1 MQMTHRVRTAT
12 EVPSATINNRLFVLI
27 YLPLIAMVLMVWS
40 GTAAAQVARV
50 LDTKGTALVERSGQV
65 PRLLGAGEQLSERDV
80 INVARDSWAILEFND
95 QTRITLRPNTVF
107 RLDNYRDHAPEAMLV
122 GLVKGGLRVVTG
134 LFGKRNPSGVKF
146 QTATATIGIRG
157 TEFDARLCEADCAEE
172 ERAQPAPRPLILP
185 VARVVEMNG
194 VVGAGR
200 AGEAVRL
207 LVPGALLSEGDA
219 VAVGPGASALLVF
232 RDGARVAL
240 AENSR
245 FAINRFRY
253 DEKQPPEGSA
263 FLTLYAGIALVST
276 GQLAKIS
283 PDAFLFRTAV
293 GVIRPFGT
301 TFNGG
306 GCIGNFCASGSV
318 TVNSDGASASGS
330 ASAGDTSASGSA
342 SADSGGV
349 KASGE
354 ATKPGGGGDSVTLK
368 VGPDPNRAAVDT
380 RKVPVG
386 PGWASTPFP
395 NLPDAATVNEV
406 IGGVQQVVNEVAG
419 NVREGLARTVS
430 EIRTEAREDLRD
442 ARRTVRS
449 ENREA
454 RENLR
459 DGISDAQAA
468 VSDGASEVSDAAAQT
483 RREAREDL
491 RDARRTVRSERREA
505 REDLRDARRTVRSE
519 NREARENLRDGI
531 SDAQAAVSDGASEVS
546 DAAAQT
552 RREAREDLRDA
563 RRTVRSERREARED
577 LRDARRTVR
586 SENREARENLRDGI
600 SDAQAAVSD
609 GASEV
614 SDAAAQARREA
625 REDLRDPG
633 SDERTTASSGVDRA
647 LDAAA
652 RQSAGAFN
660 ADITPEDVI
669 RALVFGGPGA
679 AFSLVSGEISERMP
693 ESEKLRIVG
702 EIVVAFY
709 MGGPQAG
716 LQVILRELGR
726 EYAEGNNRR
735 FALEVLNALWL
746 GGPRAALEVIRTGF
760 ADEKTSTAAQSDPLG
775 SVVVTEG
782 EVEVVGRGRVR
793 KGEMLANAGGPVRMA
808 NLPDMP
814 VVKVDPDLFRE
825 TSKPVEE
832 GLYVWVRDGAV
843 QLAKDDKSIDVPA
856 GNAAVATKDKITL
869 LDVVPNFLRFDPTPR
884 PAPSGG
890 GLVIDNFRSKDG
902 AILNMCTIR

>member
-27 YLPLIAMVLMVWS
+27 CLPLIAMVLMVWS

-354 ATKPGGGGDSVTLK
+354 ATKPGSGGDSVTLK

-459 DGISDAQAA
+459 DGISDAQAV
-468 VSDGASEVSDAAAQT
+468 VSDVASEVSDAAAQT

-491 RDARRTVRSERREA
+491 RNV
-505 REDLRDARRTVRSE
+505 
-519 NREARENLRDGI
+519 
-531 SDAQAAVSDGASEVS
+531 
-546 DAAAQT
+546 
-552 RREAREDLRDA
+552 

>member
-1 MQMTHRVRTAT
+1 MTHRVRTAT

-27 YLPLIAMVLMVWS
+27 CLPLIAMVLMVWS

-459 DGISDAQAA
+459 DGISDAQAV
-468 VSDGASEVSDAAAQT
+468 VSDVASEVSDAAAQT

-491 RDARRTVRSERREA
+491 RNV
-505 REDLRDARRTVRSE
+505 
-519 NREARENLRDGI
+519 
-531 SDAQAAVSDGASEVS
+531 
-546 DAAAQT
+546 
-552 RREAREDLRDA
+552 

>member
-1 MQMTHRVRTAT
+1 MTHRVRTAT

-459 DGISDAQAA
+459 DGISDAQAV
-468 VSDGASEVSDAAAQT
+468 VSDVASEVSDAAAQT

-491 RDARRTVRSERREA
+491 RNV
-505 REDLRDARRTVRSE
+505 
-519 NREARENLRDGI
+519 
-531 SDAQAAVSDGASEVS
+531 
-546 DAAAQT
+546 
-552 RREAREDLRDA
+552 

>member
-80 INVARDSWAILEFND
+80 IKVARDSWAILEFND

-468 VSDGASEVSDAAAQT
+468 VSDGASEVSDAAAQ
-483 RREAREDL
+483 
-491 RDARRTVRSERREA
+491 
-505 REDLRDARRTVRSE
+505 
-519 NREARENLRDGI
+519 
-531 SDAQAAVSDGASEVS
+531 
-546 DAAAQT
+546 
-552 RREAREDLRDA
+552 
-563 RRTVRSERREARED
+563 
-577 LRDARRTVR
+577 
-586 SENREARENLRDGI
+586 
-600 SDAQAAVSD
+600 
-609 GASEV
+609 
-614 SDAAAQARREA
+614 ARREA

>member
-1 MQMTHRVRTAT
+1 MTHRVRTAT

-27 YLPLIAMVLMVWS
+27 CLPLIAMVLMVWS

-80 INVARDSWAILEFND
+80 IKVARDSWAILEFND

-342 SADSGGV
+342 AADSGGV

-459 DGISDAQAA
+459 DGISDAQAV
-468 VSDGASEVSDAAAQT
+468 VSDVASEVSDAAAQT

-491 RDARRTVRSERREA
+491 RNVRRTVRSE
-505 REDLRDARRTVRSE
+505 
-519 NREARENLRDGI
+519 
-531 SDAQAAVSDGASEVS
+531 
-546 DAAAQT
+546 
-552 RREAREDLRDA
+552 
-563 RRTVRSERREARED
+563 
-577 LRDARRTVR
+577 
-586 SENREARENLRDGI
+586 
-600 SDAQAAVSD
+600 
-609 GASEV
+609 
-614 SDAAAQARREA
+614 RREA

>member
-459 DGISDAQAA
+459 DGISDAQAV
-468 VSDGASEVSDAAAQT
+468 VSDV
-483 RREAREDL
+483 
-491 RDARRTVRSERREA
+491 
-505 REDLRDARRTVRSE
+505 
-519 NREARENLRDGI
+519 
-531 SDAQAAVSDGASEVS
+531 ASEVS

>member
-459 DGISDAQAA
+459 DGISDAQAV
-468 VSDGASEVSDAAAQT
+468 VSDVASEVSDAAAQT

-491 RDARRTVRSERREA
+491 RNV
-505 REDLRDARRTVRSE
+505 
-519 NREARENLRDGI
+519 
-531 SDAQAAVSDGASEVS
+531 
-546 DAAAQT
+546 
-552 RREAREDLRDA
+552 

>member
-1 MQMTHRVRTAT
+1 MQMMHRVRTAT
-12 EVPSATINNRLFVLI
+12 EAPSATINNRLFVLI
-27 YLPLIAMVLMVWS
+27 CLPLIAMVLMVWS

-107 RLDNYRDHAPEAMLV
+107 RLDNYRDHAPETMLV

-459 DGISDAQAA
+459 DGISDAQAV
-468 VSDGASEVSDAAAQT
+468 VSDVASEVSDAAAQT

-491 RDARRTVRSERREA
+491 RNV
-505 REDLRDARRTVRSE
+505 
-519 NREARENLRDGI
+519 
-531 SDAQAAVSDGASEVS
+531 
-546 DAAAQT
+546 
-552 RREAREDLRDA
+552 

>member
-27 YLPLIAMVLMVWS
+27 CLPLIAMVLMVWS

-459 DGISDAQAA
+459 DGISDAQAV
-468 VSDGASEVSDAAAQT
+468 VSDVASEVSDAAAQT

-491 RDARRTVRSERREA
+491 RNV
-505 REDLRDARRTVRSE
+505 
-519 NREARENLRDGI
+519 
-531 SDAQAAVSDGASEVS
+531 
-546 DAAAQT
+546 
-552 RREAREDLRDA
+552 